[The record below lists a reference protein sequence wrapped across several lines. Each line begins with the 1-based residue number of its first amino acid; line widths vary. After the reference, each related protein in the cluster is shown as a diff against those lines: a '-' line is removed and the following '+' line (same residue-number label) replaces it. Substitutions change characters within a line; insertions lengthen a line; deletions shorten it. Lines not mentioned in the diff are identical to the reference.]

1 MSLTFWTIYL
11 LQYEMTSN
19 QPALLVLAAGMGS
32 RYGGL
37 KQLDPVGPNGETIMD
52 YSIYDAHRAGFKRV
66 VFLIRE
72 EIADIFSEQ
81 VGSKYKD
88 FLEISYA
95 FQEKNDLP
103 DGYTC
108 PVNREKPWGTGQAV
122 WAARKVLNKS
132 PFAVINA
139 DDFYGAETFQALYQ
153 QFSDSSNASNNLL
166 NCSMVGF
173 RLAETISEYGAVS
186 RGICETEDGYLKNVE
201 EWTGIQG
208 NPILGTNSSG
218 QEGELTGEELVSM
231 NVWAFPCGVF
241 ELLEH
246 SFIQFLDSLSDPAK
260 EEFYLPFAVDK
271 WIKKGTAQVSVKEAK
286 CRWMGVTYKK
296 DKPRVQ
302 ESIKQL
308 IIEGLYSTPLN

>member
-1 MSLTFWTIYL
+1 
-11 LQYEMTSN
+11 MTSN
-19 QPALLVLAAGMGS
+19 QPSLLVLAAGMGT

-52 YSIYDAHRAGFKRV
+52 YSIHDAQKAGFNRV

-72 EIADIFSEQ
+72 EIFEIFKEQ
-81 VGSKYKD
+81 IGSKYSGIM
-88 FLEISYA
+88 EVSYA

-103 DGYTC
+103 DGYNC
-108 PVNREKPWGTGQAV
+108 PEDRERPWGTGHAV
-122 WAARKVLNKS
+122 WSARKELSDS

-139 DDFYGAETFQALYQ
+139 DDFYGAETFQALYK

-173 RLAETISEYGAVS
+173 RLAETISDYGAVS
-186 RGICETEDGYLKNVE
+186 RGICKTEDGYLKNVE

-208 NPILGTNSSG
+208 NPILGTNSFG

-231 NVWAFPCGVF
+231 NVWAFPSGVF
-241 ELLEH
+241 ELLEQ
-246 SFIQFLDSLSDPAK
+246 SFVQFLDSLSDPAK
-260 EEFYLPFAVDK
+260 EEFYLPFAVDQ
-271 WIKKGTAQVSVKEAK
+271 WIKKGTALVGVKEAK
-286 CRWMGVTYKK
+286 CRWMGVTYKE

-302 ESIKQL
+302 ESIKKL
-308 IIEGLYSTPLN
+308 VEDGLYTSPLSPN

>member
-1 MSLTFWTIYL
+1 
-11 LQYEMTSN
+11 MTSEK
-19 QPALLVLAAGMGS
+19 PSLLVLAAGMGS

-52 YSIYDAHRAGFKRV
+52 YSIHDAQKAGFTRV

-72 EIADIFSEQ
+72 EIYKIFKEQ
-81 VGSKYKD
+81 IGSKYTGSM
-88 FLEISYA
+88 EVSYA

-103 DGYTC
+103 VGYNFTE
-108 PVNREKPWGTGQAV
+108 NREKPWGTGHAV
-122 WAARKVLNKS
+122 WSARKELCNS

-153 QFSDSSNASNNLL
+153 QFSDSSTASRKLL
-166 NCSMVGF
+166 NCAMVGF
-173 RLAETISEYGAVS
+173 RLAETISEHGAVS
-186 RGICETEDGYLKNVE
+186 RGICKTEDGYLENVE
-201 EWTGIQG
+201 EWTGIHG

-218 QEGELTGEELVSM
+218 QEGGLTGEELVSM

-241 ELLEH
+241 ELLEN
-246 SFIQFLDSLSDPAK
+246 SFIQFLESLSDLAK
-260 EEFYLPFAVDK
+260 EEFYLPFAVDQ

-286 CRWMGVTYKK
+286 CRWMGVTYKE

-302 ESIKQL
+302 ESIKKL
-308 IIEGLYSTPLN
+308 VEDGLYTSPLSPN

>member
-1 MSLTFWTIYL
+1 
-11 LQYEMTSN
+11 MTSN

-122 WAARKVLNKS
+122 WAARKVLTKS

-139 DDFYGAETFQALYQ
+139 DDFYGAETFQALYK

-173 RLAETISEYGAVS
+173 RLAETISVYGAVS
-186 RGICETEDGYLKNVE
+186 RGICKTEDGFLKNVE

-208 NPILGTNSSG
+208 HPILGTNSSG

-246 SFIQFLDSLSDPAK
+246 SFVQFLESLSDPTK
-260 EEFYLPFAVDK
+260 EEFYLPFAVDQ

-286 CRWMGVTYKK
+286 CRWMGVTYKE

-302 ESIKQL
+302 ESIKKL
-308 IIEGLYSTPLN
+308 VEDGLYTSPLSPN